1 MIAELRRRAYLN
13 AMQVANWLPRVALP
27 FAAQSRPELLEPLEP
42 VEAEPQALVA
52 QPAPAATPTQQPA
65 PTVVA
70 EPVAPAPVAERPKI
84 EVPRPAARVE
94 AKPEPVAAEG
104 EEAKAPVKAAPV
116 APPRFSLQLLR
127 AGSCVILAELSTG
140 EPFASRDPAYLLL
153 KDLLRAA
160 GLPDSPQILGE
171 PVRWPLLVRGTMD
184 QGPQAALEYVQGFL
198 MARMEEQQDVKCLWL
213 VGLPAIRFAGEAD
226 AEAYNREL
234 QIDGLGNAWALPSL
248 ELLMEEPARKAP
260 LWQAM
265 QRVMRRWQNREGES
279 LHE

>member
-1 MIAELRRRAYLN
+1 MITELRRRAFLN
-13 AMQVANWLPRVALP
+13 AMQVASWLPRVALP
-27 FAAQSRPELLEPLEP
+27 FAAPSRPELLAPLA
-42 VEAEPQALVA
+42 AEPEPTAAVASVKEAAAAPQAHVA
-52 QPAPAATPTQQPA
+52 PVVEPAAA
-65 PTVVA
+65 VVS
-70 EPVAPAPVAERPKI
+70 ERPKI
-84 EVPRPAARVE
+84 EVPRPTARVE
-94 AKPEPVAAEG
+94 AKPQPVAAE
-104 EEAKAPVKAAPV
+104 EEAAVAPAKVAPV

-140 EPFASRDPAYLLL
+140 EPFAARDPAYLLL

-160 GLPDSPQILGE
+160 GLPDSPQIIGE
-171 PVRWPLLVRGTMD
+171 PVRWPLLARGTMD

-198 MARMEEQQDVKCLWL
+198 MARLEEEPECKCLWL

-234 QIDGLGNAWALPSL
+234 QVEGLGAAWAVPSL
-248 ELLMEEPARKAP
+248 ELLMDEPARKAP

-265 QRVMRRWQNREGES
+265 QRVMRRWQSSGVES

>member
-1 MIAELRRRAYLN
+1 
-13 AMQVANWLPRVALP
+13 MQVASWLPRVALP
-27 FAAQSRPELLEPLEP
+27 FAAPSRAELLEPLA
-42 VEAEPQALVA
+42 AEP
-52 QPAPAATPTQQPA
+52 
-65 PTVVA
+65 
-70 EPVAPAPVAERPKI
+70 EPVAAVASVKETAAAPQTAVAPVAEPTVAAVSDRPKI
-84 EVPRPAARVE
+84 EVPRPSARVE
-94 AKPEPVAAEG
+94 AKPQPVAAE
-104 EEAKAPVKAAPV
+104 EEVAVAPAKVAPV

-140 EPFASRDPAYLLL
+140 EPFAARDPAYLLL

-160 GLPDSPQILGE
+160 GLPDSPQIIGE
-171 PVRWPLLVRGTMD
+171 PVRWPLLARGTMD

-198 MARMEEQQDVKCLWL
+198 MARLEEEPDCKCLWL

-234 QIDGLGNAWALPSL
+234 QVDGLGTAWAVPSL
-248 ELLMEEPARKAP
+248 ELLMDEPARKAP

-265 QRVMRRWQNREGES
+265 QRVMRRWQTPGVES

>member
-1 MIAELRRRAYLN
+1 MITELRRRAFLN
-13 AMQVANWLPRVALP
+13 AMQVASWLPRVALP
-27 FAAQSRPELLEPLEP
+27 FAAPSRAELLEPLA
-42 VEAEPQALVA
+42 AEP
-52 QPAPAATPTQQPA
+52 
-65 PTVVA
+65 
-70 EPVAPAPVAERPKI
+70 EPVAAVASVKEAAAAPQTAVAPVAEPTVAAVSDRPKI
-84 EVPRPAARVE
+84 EVPRPSARVE
-94 AKPEPVAAEG
+94 AKPQAVAAE
-104 EEAKAPVKAAPV
+104 EEVAVAPAKVAPV

-140 EPFASRDPAYLLL
+140 EPFAVRDPAYLLL

-160 GLPDSPQILGE
+160 GLPDSPQIIGE
-171 PVRWPLLVRGTMD
+171 PVRWPLLARGTMD

-198 MARMEEQQDVKCLWL
+198 MARLEEEPDCKCLWL

-234 QIDGLGNAWALPSL
+234 QVEGLGTAWAVPSL
-248 ELLMEEPARKAP
+248 ELLMDEPARKAP

-265 QRVMRRWQNREGES
+265 QRVMRRWQTPGVES